1 MDNNVNNT
9 LSLHDIL
16 PIIAKYI
23 DRYEINVSELTNK
36 EGINR
41 KTFYNKLYS
50 DSKDL
55 EFIEKVCR
63 SLGIEITVKLASSK

>member
-23 DRYEINVSELTNK
+23 DRYEINASELTNK